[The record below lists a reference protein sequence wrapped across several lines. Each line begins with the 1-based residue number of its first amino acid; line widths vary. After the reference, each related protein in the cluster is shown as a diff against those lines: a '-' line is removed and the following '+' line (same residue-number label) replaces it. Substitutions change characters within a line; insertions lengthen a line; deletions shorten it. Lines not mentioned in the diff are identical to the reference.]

1 MVVAPSRRRISSAN
15 SSRSWSL
22 IPHRPRPRH
31 PKSRGC
37 GIGKLAI
44 AIVPVALVTMIA
56 AAVIEV
62 ITRRCGEN
70 WITPIMKKWRSGRRT
85 VPIVTVL
92 AETVRY

>member
-1 MVVAPSRRRISSAN
+1 M
-15 SSRSWSL
+15 
-22 IPHRPRPRH
+22 
-31 PKSRGC
+31 
-37 GIGKLAI
+37 
-44 AIVPVALVTMIA
+44 TMIA

-92 AETVRY
+92 AEEGTLDLTLKVVSVAPRVFVVDNFLSRVGVDWS